1 MIEIDF
7 SQESINSYPIL
18 KELEP
23 YTDNE
28 KVCDNISNKGL
39 KNLELLIN
47 KRLIDIMFLP
57 KQELDEDHCIVLE
70 IALDNY
76 NGGAEQRYINVS
88 SELFN
93 KLIEKFG
100 NKR

>member
-7 SQESINSYPIL
+7 SEESINSYPIL

-28 KVCDNISNKGL
+28 IVCDNISEEGL
-39 KNLELLIN
+39 KNLKLLI
-47 KRLIDIMFLP
+47 KKKLIDIRFLP
-57 KQELDEDHCIVLE
+57 KQELDEEHCIVLE
-70 IALDNY
+70 VALDNY
-76 NGGAEQRYINVS
+76 NGGAELRYVNVS

-100 NKR
+100 K